1 MVETGAAIV
10 VRIAK
15 RIGGIVPVSL
25 PKQGRL
31 FVYAGLAIV
40 VSIVVMAIAAPILTP
55 YDPTKRAGRPLQP
68 PSFKH
73 PFGTNKLGHDMW
85 SRTVYG
91 ARTVLLVVFTAI
103 ALSMAIGIPLGLV
116 SGYYGGRIDRVLS
129 MVMDAIY
136 SFPSLV
142 LAIALAVALG
152 PNVFNAAVAIA
163 VVYVPTYFRMI
174 RGQTLSIREQPFIE
188 AAIALGIPS
197 RRIMARHILPHLVP
211 TIMVVFSLSAADAVL
226 TEAALSFLGLSV
238 QPPTP
243 DWGFDL
249 YQGRA
254 FFLSGRWWLVFF
266 PGLMITLLALGFA
279 LIGEGLSEQVRRER
293 A

>member
-1 MVETGAAIV
+1 MAETITVIRRV
-10 VRIAK
+10 VRLGA
-15 RIGGIVPVSL
+15 SL
-25 PKQGRL
+25 LPIRVPKQGKPL
-31 FVYAGLAIV
+31 IYAGLAIV
-40 VSIVVMAIAAPILTP
+40 LAVVFMAIAAPLLTP

-68 PSFKH
+68 PSLEH
-73 PFGTNKLGHDMW
+73 PFGTNKLGYDMW

-91 ARTVLLVVFTAI
+91 ARTVLTVVFIAI
-103 ALSMAIGIPLGLV
+103 ILSMAAGVPLGLV
-116 SGYYGGRIDRVLS
+116 SGYYGGKLDRVIS
-129 MVMDAIY
+129 MIMDSIY

-163 VVYVPTYFRMI
+163 VVYVPTYFRMV
-174 RGQTLSIREQPFIE
+174 RGQVLSIREQPFIE
-188 AAIALGIPS
+188 TVRALGLPS
-197 RRIMARHILPHLVP
+197 ARIMLHHILPHVVP
-211 TIMVVFSLSAADAVL
+211 TIMVVFGLSAADAVL

-238 QPPTP
+238 EPPTP
-243 DWGFDL
+243 DWGYDL
-249 YQGRA
+249 YKGRE